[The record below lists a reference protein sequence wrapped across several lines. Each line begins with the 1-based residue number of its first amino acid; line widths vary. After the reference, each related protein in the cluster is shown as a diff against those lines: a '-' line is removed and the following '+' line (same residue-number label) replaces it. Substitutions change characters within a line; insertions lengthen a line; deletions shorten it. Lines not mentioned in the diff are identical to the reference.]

1 MNISLEHYWLCLFTG
16 TSWQQFLNADRPE
29 VGFNAG
35 QIKQAQKMKP
45 GDKVVAYL
53 TKVSRF
59 VAILEVTSEAVV
71 SDKTKWTEGL
81 FPVRIGAKVL
91 QMLPVPNAI
100 PMNHFLGKLSF
111 LMTDEMPV
119 SGAWSAHVRSSPRRC
134 KTEDGAAV
142 SADIS
147 KVIETGQNPN
157 LTKGITRV
165 SIARKRNKTN
175 KLNRVG
181 SLIRRSKKLDFKPV
195 DPDAS
200 FRVLSRNQ
208 VTGYAVN
215 FPIQKTCRP
224 TAVCRDTC
232 YFAVKLNASLP
243 ALTLQHRNLE
253 LCVRDPEAFAQ
264 KVIYEYDNTGINYLR
279 WNGGGDLF
287 EEAIVAI
294 DYIGSKRPDIVLW
307 IVSRKAELA
316 AQLKPNPNHYIHLS
330 LDRTLID
337 QKSQIRSMFKHEN
350 VHFSYQVHP
359 DETLSEETA
368 SKVDLIFLHDYA
380 PIPEHHRHKID
391 KFCPLNGAESITD
404 ACGQCR
410 RCFDGSLIEVR

>member
-119 SGAWSAHVRSSPRRC
+119 SGAWSAHVRSSPRRW

-142 SADIS
+142 SAEIS
-147 KVIETGQNPN
+147 KFIETGQNPN

-253 LCVRDPEAFAQ
+253 LCIRDPEAFAQ

-359 DETLSEETA
+359 EEILNDETMSE
-368 SKVDLIFLHDYA
+368 VDLIFLHDYA